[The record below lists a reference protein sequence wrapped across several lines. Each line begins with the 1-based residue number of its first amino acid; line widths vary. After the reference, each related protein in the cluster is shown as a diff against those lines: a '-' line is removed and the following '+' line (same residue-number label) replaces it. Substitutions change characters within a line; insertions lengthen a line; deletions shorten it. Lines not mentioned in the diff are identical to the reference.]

1 MKIHS
6 SDKLGYVALL
16 CTLPLFVSQS
26 CRPKPRESLP
36 DTDPPKATENLQGSV
51 LKDLPES
58 VDLKARYLFYLHGR
72 IIEEQGLRPTSPQ
85 YGVYEYQEILETF
98 RQAGFT
104 VISEPRPQGT
114 DVERYAR
121 KVVEQ
126 ISTLLKAEVKP
137 YHIVVIGASKG
148 SVIAMLVSTY
158 LQNPQVNF
166 VLLASCNDTVFNQYD
181 INLWGNVLSIYDVKD
196 EFGQTCQ
203 KFFDK
208 AQGLNKR
215 NEIEVKLGIGH
226 ALLYRPLKEWTE
238 PAINWAKH
246 ASVTNNAIEE

>member
-16 CTLPLFVSQS
+16 CTLLLFVSQS

-85 YGVYEYQEILETF
+85 YGVYEYEAILEAF
-98 RQAGFT
+98 KNAGFT
-104 VISEPRPQGT
+104 VISEPRPKNT
-114 DVERYAR
+114 DVEQYAR
-121 KVVEQ
+121 KVVQQ
-126 ISTLLKAEVKP
+126 INTLLKANVQP
-137 YHIVVIGASKG
+137 YHIAVIGASKG

-158 LQNPQVNF
+158 LQNLDVNF
-166 VLLASCNDTVFNQYD
+166 VLLANCNDTVLNQYNVD
-181 INLWGNVLSIYDVKD
+181 LWGNVLSIYDVKD

-215 NEIEVKLGIGH
+215 NELEVKLGIGH

-238 PAINWAKH
+238 PAINWAKR
-246 ASVTNNAIEE
+246 ASVTDKVIEE